1 MHTGNGGAKRLAVS
15 PVGKA
20 LWYIES
26 HFANEMTL
34 EAVANIA
41 GVSRYH
47 MTRAFA
53 DVTGHSLMRYVRG
66 RRLTEA
72 ARVLAAGAKDILAV
86 ALDARYGSHEAFTR
100 AFREQFDVTPE
111 TVRRDGDLRSIT
123 PVEPLKMEEIVRPTG
138 PPVRFEK
145 AQVLLIA
152 GIAERYSCETSAGI
166 PSQWQQFMPFIGN
179 VPGQIGEDAY
189 GVRWNVDEE
198 GHFDYLCGMEVS
210 SFSRLPSQFAHVRI
224 PAQKYAVFSHR
235 EHVSTIRS
243 TWATIWN
250 AWWPSSGHELADAP
264 DFERYGA
271 EFDPRTGLGGLEIW
285 VPIKA

>member
-1 MHTGNGGAKRLAVS
+1 MAVS

-53 DVTGHSLMRYVRG
+53 DVTGHSVMRYVRG

-72 ARVLAAGAKDILAV
+72 ARVLAGGAKDILAV
-86 ALDARYGSHEAFTR
+86 ARDAGYSSHEAFTR
-100 AFREQFDVTPE
+100 AFCEQFDVTPE
-111 TVRRDGDLRSIT
+111 AVRRDGALHNIT
-123 PVEPLKMEEIVRPTG
+123 PVEPLKMEEVVRTTA

-145 AQVLLIA
+145 GQVLLIA
-152 GIAERYSCETSAGI
+152 GIVDRYSCETSAGI
-166 PSQWQQFMPFIGN
+166 PSQWQRFMPYIGN
-179 VPGQIGEDAY
+179 VPGQMGQAAY
-189 GVRWNVDEE
+189 GVRWNIDD

-210 SFSRLPSQFAHVRI
+210 SFSRLPSQLAHVRI
-224 PAQKYAVFSHR
+224 PAQKYAVFAHS

-250 AWWPSSGHELADAP
+250 TWWPSSGHELADAP
-264 DFERYGA
+264 DFERYGQ
-271 EFDPRTGLGGLEIW
+271 EFDPHTGLGGLEIW